1 MFTSKGDAR
10 NDYFLEFIDQ
20 DIEFLGQANEQDC
33 EKKGNIEKEEEEDDE
48 ITTDMGASKGV
59 GNVKQSAED
68 VNGQEM
74 VKIKEYEG
82 LGGENNLKDNE
93 TTTNSQKEVE
103 VGEEELKEGE
113 EYEIKFDKRG
123 LKGEEA
129 ATENVLQ
136 LEEKGKLEDDAY
148 GDEKKFG
155 RADEVNDDHGILP
168 KQENEKVAKEEL
180 DDEEKPK
187 EEEELSLTEEM
198 EGVEEK
204 LNVEEREAEYEKSN
218 EQNEVKKDDEISC
231 EKAIEISEERVVA
244 RNEIMKED
252 RKTAKIVKYELIQE
266 EGDIWDVLLNDLDD
280 FYEWVTIK
288 RILIKFQ
295 I

>member
-20 DIEFLGQANEQDC
+20 DIEFLGQENEQDC

-82 LGGENNLKDNE
+82 LGGENNLKDE

-198 EGVEEK
+198 EEVEEK